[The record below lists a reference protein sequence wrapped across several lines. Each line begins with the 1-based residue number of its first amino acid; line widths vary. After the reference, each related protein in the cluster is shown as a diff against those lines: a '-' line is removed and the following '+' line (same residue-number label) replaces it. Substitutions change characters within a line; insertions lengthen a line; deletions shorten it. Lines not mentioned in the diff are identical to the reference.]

1 MSCLQ
6 KWKPIA
12 VMVGVNFAMAVVNL
26 LFKKVLNGGMNQQV
40 ITTYRLS
47 TAATFLAPVAC
58 CRERKSNK
66 KLTALTF
73 CTLFFS
79 ALTGCELYLLIP
91 YSEPSIYVEYSD
103 RRCIF
108 CRGTLT
114 QYLFL
119 IGLKYTS
126 STFSCAFINIVP
138 INTFILALILRKE
151 KINMNSKSGKAKVLG
166 TIICIGGALVLTLYK
181 GTPLT
186 KTTSKDVEAEHDVK
200 NWVIGSLFL
209 YAGSL
214 AWSSWYH
221 IQDRVGREYPYQY
234 SSTTIMSFLAAIQ
247 SAILCFIIERRTS
260 IWKLKGALEIS
271 TILYTGIVGSGICFV
286 IMSWCVKQKGP
297 VFTSAFSPFIQ
308 IFAAIL
314 DVFLLHE
321 QIHLGSILGS
331 ILVVIGLYILLWG
344 KCKETEVCKN
354 VQTEEKD
361 GTILPVIISPPGPL
375 RT

>member
-12 VMVGVNFAMAVVNL
+12 VMVGVNFAMAVVNI
-26 LFKKVLNGGMNQQV
+26 LFKKALNGGMNQQV

-47 TAATFLAPVAC
+47 TAAVFLAPVAC

-79 ALTGCELYLLIP
+79 ALTG
-91 YSEPSIYVEYSD
+91 
-103 RRCIF
+103 
-108 CRGTLT
+108 GTLT
-114 QYLFL
+114 QYLIL

-138 INTFILALILRKE
+138 INTFIMALILRKE

-166 TIICIGGALVLTLYK
+166 TIICLGGALVLTLYK

-354 VQTEEKD
+354 VPTAEKD
-361 GTILPVIISPPGPL
+361 GTILPVSISPPGPL